1 MTILQEPAR
10 TGEHILSEANGTLS
24 REVITL
30 AAGPALPA
38 GQVLG
43 RITASG
49 KLAAYDNAATDG
61 SETAVMVL
69 YSAVSESTGDR
80 AGVASA
86 RHTEVIGSL
95 LTGLDAAAIVDLAAQ
110 QIIVR

>member
-1 MTILQEPAR
+1 MTIRQEPAR

-24 REVITL
+24 REAITL
-30 AAGPALPA
+30 PAGAALPA

-43 RITASG
+43 RITESG
-49 KLAAYDNAATDG
+49 LLTAYDADATDG
-61 SETAVMVL
+61 TETAVMVL
-69 YSAVSESTGDR
+69 YSAVPESVAER
-80 AGVASA
+80 SGVASA